1 MGSEMCIRDRT
12 ITAYPD
18 EAGNTVY
25 HFDRLPETA
34 DYTGS

>member
-1 MGSEMCIRDRT
+1 MAGFEWT

-25 HFDRLPETA
+25 HADRVPATA
-34 DYTGS
+34 EYTGS